1 MGTPLVFLVAYRQ
14 LFSRAH
20 SGFLRTVSVLSVCGL
35 GIGVAALL
43 VLDSFM
49 TGFRG
54 SIMDA
59 LSRINPPIIVTAP
72 GSSGLQNSDLE
83 YVSRLA
89 GRTAGLGHT
98 CPMLE
103 NTAIASGRGGE
114 VAGIMV
120 RGVDWEDMA
129 RTTLLDE
136 LVGES
141 YSRGLIIGE
150 PLAERMGVAAGDTL
164 RLASAENALL
174 SGMGSAIVDTIIHA
188 RIGSVVDMGIDDY
201 NTGMVVMD
209 IETARALFRSGV
221 EATSVGVAVA
231 GSEADPVREAVK
243 MDAALRDG
251 YVDSRHGRFL
261 SAQAFIQRHENLFRA
276 LGLEHLAMT
285 VVLALITVVAL
296 LNLSSALAMIAL
308 EHRRD
313 LGVMRAMGASPGFL
327 ARTSL
332 LQGGLIGT
340 MGASGGVAF
349 SVLLIYLANN
359 VFQIRLESSIY
370 WVSALPGRF
379 QPEVA
384 GLIAACTVLACL
396 LAALFPALTSL
407 SVSPSEAV
415 RYE

>member
-1 MGTPLVFLVAYRQ
+1 MPLVLQVAYRQ

-35 GIGVAALL
+35 AIGVAALL
-43 VLDSFM
+43 VMDSFM

-59 LSRINPPIIVTAP
+59 LSRINPSIVVTAP
-72 GSSGLQNSDLE
+72 GSNGLVESDLA
-83 YVSRLA
+83 YLRHLA
-89 GRTAGLGHT
+89 GQAPRLGRV

-103 NTAIASGRGGE
+103 NTAMASGRGGE
-114 VAGIMV
+114 VAGVMV
-120 RGVDWEDMA
+120 RGVDWDDMA
-129 RTTLLDE
+129 RVTLLDE

-141 YSRGLIIGE
+141 YTHGLIMGG
-150 PLAERMGVAAGDTL
+150 PLAERLGVAGGDTL
-164 RLASAENALL
+164 RLASTENAML
-174 SGMGSAIVDTIIHA
+174 SGMGSAVVDTIISV
-188 RIGSVVDMGIDDY
+188 RVGSVVDMGIEDY
-201 NTGMVVMD
+201 NTGLVVID
-209 IETARALFRSGV
+209 LSTAKALFSSEL
-221 EATSVGVAVA
+221 EATSAGVAVV
-231 GSEADPVREAVK
+231 GTDADPVSEAARL
-243 MDAALRDG
+243 DAALRDG
-251 YVDSRHGRFL
+251 YVNSRHQRFL
-261 SAQAFIQRHENLFRA
+261 SAQAFVQRHRNLFRA

-313 LGVMRAMGASPGFL
+313 LGVMRAMGASPGFV

-340 MGASGGVAF
+340 MGSLAGIAF
-349 SVLLIYLANN
+349 SLLLIFLANN

-370 WVSALPGRF
+370 WISVLPGRF

-384 GLIAACTVLACL
+384 GLIAVCTVLACL
-396 LAALFPALTSL
+396 LAALFPAMTSL